1 MLTDVDAVQAHW
13 GEPGARRLRR
23 LGPRAMREM
32 SFAPGSMGPKVTA
45 ACEFVEQTGGTAG
58 IGRLADARAILT
70 GEAGTLVTREA
81 ADTSWWD

>member
-1 MLTDVDAVQAHW
+1 
-13 GEPGARRLRR
+13 
-23 LGPRAMREM
+23 MREM